1 MTVVVMWGSGIH
13 QEKWN
18 PKIKLANTTKKQR
31 EIVQTDKFVDE
42 IDERRNLFLIQYGLV
57 IYRFQIKRREP
68 NMVNCKKRKNMTGT
82 VDNAVE
88 EIKNFFHTL
97 QQSR

>member
-57 IYRFQIKRREP
+57 IYRFVIA
-68 NMVNCKKRKNMTGT
+68 CFI
-82 VDNAVE
+82 VDWFSISKLLRDVWIAY
-88 EIKNFFHTL
+88 
-97 QQSR
+97 